1 MKKYELEA
9 NDINIHNSLIDDK
22 LENKEYLSSLIRLI
36 SNIDDNE
43 VICIDGYWGVGK
55 TFLLKQLMYLIMHY
69 KENNNQEQF
78 KVVENDLISFLDKNL
93 EEDNDHCHE

>member
-43 VICIDGYWGVGK
+43 VICIDGYW
-55 TFLLKQLMYLIMHY
+55 
-69 KENNNQEQF
+69 
-78 KVVENDLISFLDKNL
+78 
-93 EEDNDHCHE
+93 

>member
-69 KENNNQEQF
+69 KENNNQEQLTIF
-78 KVVENDLISFLDKNL
+78 EDL
-93 EEDNDHCHE
+93 

>member
-36 SNIDDNE
+36 SNIDDN
-43 VICIDGYWGVGK
+43 I
-55 TFLLKQLMYLIMHY
+55 
-69 KENNNQEQF
+69 
-78 KVVENDLISFLDKNL
+78 KNL
-93 EEDNDHCHE
+93 IDRLSRKGFNITIYFNNCNKNYSFCNNIKLVNISDYIKGDKEYEKRNIS